1 MRRPGSL
8 AMQSFMDFRARLHAG
23 PIALLRE
30 HCMAYD
36 RCRLVL
42 LVFGGMVE
50 RCLVTFIH

>member
-30 HCMAYD
+30 HCLAYD